1 MGFSLK
7 KICSI
12 FFKEKTKQTCET
24 KWQSPLVPK
33 KKLERYHGIDKI
45 TKFVFIFPYSFEF
58 RKDIKH
64 LLTSFIQ
71 CTIWAIVQHQ
81 MVLGMFQLMFCEINK
96 PKIK

>member
-45 TKFVFIFPYSFEF
+45 TKFVFIFP
-58 RKDIKH
+58 
-64 LLTSFIQ
+64 
-71 CTIWAIVQHQ
+71 
-81 MVLGMFQLMFCEINK
+81 
-96 PKIK
+96 